1 MFPPN
6 FMSTIYFVFGL
17 CQTVA
22 GYAAWVFRKQES
34 FRVEPS
40 DYPNIGSHPKR
51 LVVFFSRMGYVKKVA
66 YEEADRTGAAVY
78 EIKARERTEGTAGFW
93 WCGQFAMHRWA
104 MPIEPIGADLSR
116 YEHITI
122 CCPVWVF
129 SLASP
134 ARSFCKAAAGSIKE
148 ADYIAVH
155 YTAGG
160 YENTARGMDA
170 VLQLQHTDYRSISCK
185 TGVFSRAKSREGN
198 Q

>member
-104 MPIEPIGADLSR
+104 TPIEPIGPIYPGMNTSR
-116 YEHITI
+116 SVAPFGYFRWRPRLEAFAKR
-122 CCPVWVF
+122 PPE
-129 SLASP
+129 ASKKP
-134 ARSFCKAAAGSIKE
+134 
-148 ADYIAVH
+148 
-155 YTAGG
+155 T
-160 YENTARGMDA
+160 T
-170 VLQLQHTDYRSISCK
+170 
-185 TGVFSRAKSREGN
+185 
-198 Q
+198 